1 MKQYQRVAPTVNYDE
16 CPSSYLS
23 FSPILKVQNCLLRGP
38 IIAHSHPSS
47 HRCGWLAFP
56 TRSTGG
62 RPARPQA
69 GRKARLAGGSLAFN
83 ERERRPEEGR
93 PPSRPPLGC
102 GAAVP
107 SRSRAHLQRMRCCR
121 GSAAVAA
128 ARRRDCRRLAFG
140 DLDTRRGVGGKAERG
155 SHRRWECND
164 FFHCQSLD
172 CLFRDQVLEDIDLRS
187 LNNRCLETG

>member
-1 MKQYQRVAPTVNYDE
+1 MKQYQRVASTVNYDE

-38 IIAHSHPSS
+38 NIAHSHPSS

-62 RPARPQA
+62 QPARPQA

-93 PPSRPPLGC
+93 PPSRPP
-102 GAAVP
+102 A
-107 SRSRAHLQRMRCCR
+107 RS
-121 GSAAVAA
+121 AA
-128 ARRRDCRRLAFG
+128 ARPCQAEVGPTCSECAAAGVARRWR
-140 DLDTRRGVGGKAERG
+140 RRGVETAA
-155 SHRRWECND
+155 
-164 FFHCQSLD
+164 
-172 CLFRDQVLEDIDLRS
+172 DLLS
-187 LNNRCLETG
+187 AT